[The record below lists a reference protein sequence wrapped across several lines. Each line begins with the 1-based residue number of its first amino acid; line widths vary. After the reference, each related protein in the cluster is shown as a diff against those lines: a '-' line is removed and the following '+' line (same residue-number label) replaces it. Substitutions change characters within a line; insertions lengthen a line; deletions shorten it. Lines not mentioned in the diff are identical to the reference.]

1 MKSPIETIRLS
12 QRAKD
17 NLAKLVRYTGIR
29 HRNVLCRWGFCAS
42 LAEPTIPPP
51 AKIPADSNLEISW
64 HVFGGQYED
73 IYLALLKLRCR
84 KDGLPLT
91 DESLATQFRLHLHRG
106 IAYLAAGKPLRT
118 IDDLISLG
126 LDAAAER

>member
-51 AKIPADSNLEISW
+51 ATIPADSNLEISW

-73 IYLALLKLRCR
+73 IYFALLKLRCR